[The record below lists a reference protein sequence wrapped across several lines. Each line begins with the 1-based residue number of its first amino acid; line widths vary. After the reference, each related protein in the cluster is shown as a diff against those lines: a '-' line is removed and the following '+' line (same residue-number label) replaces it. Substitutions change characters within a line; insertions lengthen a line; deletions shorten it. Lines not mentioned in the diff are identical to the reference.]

1 MPFFGQEI
9 FEQAQATSGDLTD
22 PAYLQQRATATN
34 GARRAIDETMAGYR
48 LDAIL
53 APTNNA
59 AWVTNLETGDDFTD
73 SVSSSTPAAVAGYP
87 NITVPA
93 GFARGALPLGM
104 SFFGGRFS
112 EPALIALG
120 YSFEQATQAR
130 RPPTFLP
137 TLPSSATMGAPAAVP
152 AQRGLW

>member
-9 FEQAQATSGDLTD
+9 FELAQATSGDVTD
-22 PAYLQQRATATN
+22 PAYRQLRATATN
-34 GARRAIDETMAGYR
+34 GARNAIDSTVAMHR

-53 APTNNA
+53 APTNDA
-59 AWVTNLETGDDFTD
+59 AWVTNLQSGDDFTD
-73 SVSSSTPAAVAGYP
+73 FVGSSGPAAVAGYP

-112 EPALIALG
+112 EPTLIALG
-120 YSFEQATQAR
+120 YSFEHATQAR

-137 TLPSSATMGAPAAVP
+137 TLPSTTTEGAPAAVP
-152 AQRGLW
+152 AHRGIR